1 VSLAPTLRGETAQQE
16 THESLYWG
24 FKNKQAARRGKW
36 KAVRQPMGSGPTE
49 LYNLEEDPSES
60 NNVAEAH
67 PDVVQ
72 QMEAIMERE
81 HTPSDE

>member
-1 VSLAPTLRGETAQQE
+1 
-16 THESLYWG
+16 
-24 FKNKQAARRGKW
+24 
-36 KAVRQPMGSGPTE
+36 MGSGPTE